1 MLNVNLKAD
10 QLFVNA
16 LEVTLETLT
25 PIVFVIPV
33 EQILAVPML
42 SVKIMAML
50 PFANVLQNM
59 LVIHMY
65 LVLLILAPLTLV
77 VPTPN
82 VMSVDKDLSADV
94 SEVTQEV
101 LKVDQDV

>member
-1 MLNVNLKAD
+1 M
-10 QLFVNA
+10 Q
-16 LEVTLETLT
+16 
-25 PIVFVIPV
+25 
-33 EQILAVPML
+33 

-65 LVLLILAPLTLV
+65 LVLLILAPLTLA
-77 VPTPN
+77 VPTPS

>member
-1 MLNVNLKAD
+1 ML
-10 QLFVNA
+10 F
-16 LEVTLETLT
+16 
-25 PIVFVIPV
+25 
-33 EQILAVPML
+33 
-42 SVKIMAML
+42 VKIMAML

-65 LVLLILAPLTLV
+65 LVLLILAPSTLV

-82 VMSVDKDLSADV
+82 VMSVVKDLSADV

>member
-1 MLNVNLKAD
+1 M
-10 QLFVNA
+10 Q
-16 LEVTLETLT
+16 
-25 PIVFVIPV
+25 
-33 EQILAVPML
+33 

-65 LVLLILAPLTLV
+65 LVLLILAPLTLA

-82 VMSVDKDLSADV
+82 VMSVVKDLSADV

>member
-1 MLNVNLKAD
+1 
-10 QLFVNA
+10 
-16 LEVTLETLT
+16 
-25 PIVFVIPV
+25 
-33 EQILAVPML
+33 ML

-65 LVLLILAPLTLV
+65 LVLLILVPLTLA
-77 VPTPN
+77 VPTPS

-101 LKVDQDV
+101 LKADQDV

>member
-1 MLNVNLKAD
+1 ML
-10 QLFVNA
+10 F
-16 LEVTLETLT
+16 
-25 PIVFVIPV
+25 
-33 EQILAVPML
+33 
-42 SVKIMAML
+42 VKIMAML

-65 LVLLILAPLTLV
+65 LVLLILVPLTLV

>member
-1 MLNVNLKAD
+1 
-10 QLFVNA
+10 
-16 LEVTLETLT
+16 
-25 PIVFVIPV
+25 
-33 EQILAVPML
+33 ML

-65 LVLLILAPLTLV
+65 LVLLILAPLTLA

-82 VMSVDKDLSADV
+82 VMSVVKDLSADV

>member
-1 MLNVNLKAD
+1 M
-10 QLFVNA
+10 Q
-16 LEVTLETLT
+16 
-25 PIVFVIPV
+25 
-33 EQILAVPML
+33 

-65 LVLLILAPLTLV
+65 LVLLILVPLTLA
-77 VPTPN
+77 VPTQN
-82 VMSVDKDLSADV
+82 VMSVDKDLFADV

>member
-1 MLNVNLKAD
+1 
-10 QLFVNA
+10 
-16 LEVTLETLT
+16 
-25 PIVFVIPV
+25 
-33 EQILAVPML
+33 ML

-65 LVLLILAPLTLV
+65 LVLLILVPLTLA

-101 LKVDQDV
+101 LKADQDV

>member
-1 MLNVNLKAD
+1 ML
-10 QLFVNA
+10 F
-16 LEVTLETLT
+16 
-25 PIVFVIPV
+25 
-33 EQILAVPML
+33 
-42 SVKIMAML
+42 VKIMAML

-65 LVLLILAPLTLV
+65 LVLLILAPSTLV

-82 VMSVDKDLSADV
+82 VMSVVKDLFADV

>member
-1 MLNVNLKAD
+1 ML
-10 QLFVNA
+10 F
-16 LEVTLETLT
+16 
-25 PIVFVIPV
+25 
-33 EQILAVPML
+33 
-42 SVKIMAML
+42 VKIMAML
-50 PFANVLQNM
+50 PFANVLQNT

-65 LVLLILAPLTLV
+65 LVLLILAPSTLV

-82 VMSVDKDLSADV
+82 VMSVVKDLFADV

>member
-1 MLNVNLKAD
+1 
-10 QLFVNA
+10 
-16 LEVTLETLT
+16 
-25 PIVFVIPV
+25 
-33 EQILAVPML
+33 ML

-65 LVLLILAPLTLV
+65 LVLLILAPSTLA

-82 VMSVDKDLSADV
+82 VMSVVKDLSADV